1 MLRASAKYRNQTLTM
16 FTVLHTISLLGV
28 IAWLAMF
35 IVSRIHIWHEVYSKF
50 KAERDN
56 DVWLVEQCKLH
67 EFYHNMKHHSTLC
80 DSVNHKQT
88 QILLLLSLEQ
98 VIEQTYLCGYQSCG
112 QLLVQLGDYLL
123 GRGLILTGVLIV
135 VVLFLP
141 TLLLPLF
148 RRHMNVMADHR
159 MQQLYNR
166 PYGDSHYLT
175 THPYPILED

>member
-1 MLRASAKYRNQTLTM
+1 M

-35 IVSRIHIWHEVYSKF
+35 IVSRIHIWHEVYSKL

-98 VIEQTYLCGYQSCG
+98 VIERTYLCGYQSCG
-112 QLLVQLGDYLL
+112 HFAKKMANGKVPKGASPAFVAG
-123 GRGLILTGVLIV
+123 GRPHCGGGARAL
-135 VVLFLP
+135 
-141 TLLLPLF
+141 
-148 RRHMNVMADHR
+148 RR
-159 MQQLYNR
+159 
-166 PYGDSHYLT
+166 P
-175 THPYPILED
+175 